1 VHNLRAIL
9 VDTKG
14 PEIRTGPL
22 QGNAEAVDIAAG
34 APVEITIH
42 DVSKDAP
49 PESPDGPH
57 RLQVDYQSIAKTVKV
72 GGQVLL
78 DDGLLALQ
86 VLEID
91 PKQEFVS
98 LVALNGGPIKK
109 NKGVNL
115 PDAELDLPALTQKDK
130 DDLKWGTSMHA

>member
-1 VHNLRAIL
+1 
-9 VDTKG
+9 
-14 PEIRTGPL
+14 
-22 QGNAEAVDIAAG
+22 
-34 APVEITIH
+34 VEITIH